1 MATVHVLDNHPL
13 VRLWLAKLR
22 DERTDPKEFR
32 EYMRLISLPLI
43 FEAVSDLAT
52 RKVLVTTP
60 LDTTSG
66 YCLDEEVRVA
76 TILRAALPM
85 VEAIQ
90 QVIPSA
96 PIHHIDMHR
105 DEESLQPIW
114 TRDNLPTDC
123 STICWLIPDPM
134 LATGGSVI
142 ATVDKLERRGATRVK
157 FIGVI
162 AAPEGVAAIQEKHP
176 NVQIYV
182 AVIDDHLNEIGYI
195 VPGLGDAGD
204 RLFGT

>member
-1 MATVHVLDNHPL
+1 MESVHTLDSHPL
-13 VRLWLAKLR
+13 VRLWLTTLR

-32 EYMRLISLPLI
+32 ECMRLISLPLI

-52 RKVLVTTP
+52 RGVTVTTP
-60 LDTTSG
+60 MGVTSG
-66 YCLDEEVRVA
+66 HQLNESVRVA

-90 QVIPSA
+90 QVIPNA
-96 PIHHIDMHR
+96 PVYHIDMHR

-114 TRDNLPTDC
+114 TRDNLPADC
-123 STICWLIPDPM
+123 SGVCWLIPDPM

-142 ATVDKLERRGATRVK
+142 ATVDKLKERGAARIK

-162 AAPEGVAAIQEKHP
+162 AVPEGIAVVQERHP
-176 NVQIYV
+176 EVQIYV
-182 AVIDDHLNEIGYI
+182 AVVDRYLNEIGYI
-195 VPGLGDAGD
+195 IPGLGDAGD